1 MPDISPDV
9 CLPALRR
16 HSSSRDMRLR
26 VRTPDGAQHVIDADD
41 DCTCGA
47 LKRVIQDATGVETR
61 AQKWK
66 LGFPPVDVD
75 VDDEAALCA
84 ALGVRGGETLAVT
97 AIALE
102 DAAVASSDAMAAAP
116 TTYASMANMDED
128 EAFARALAMSMNE
141 GVDGISTS
149 TSDFIRLEDMHA
161 IRRVIASDNSCL
173 FNAVGYCCEKS
184 LRESTRLRKVIV
196 DAIRADPA
204 TFDEAF
210 LGKAPTEYADWIS
223 KPNSWGGQVE
233 LFILAKALRVEI
245 AAYDI
250 QTERCDVYG
259 QDADYE
265 DRIMVIYDGLHYDSI
280 VLNPSSIGA
289 DVEKDVSRVPAS
301 TPALASVA
309 ALVRSQHA
317 AKKFTDTANF
327 SLRCLVCQ
335 KGLTGQAE
343 AVAHAKSTGHANF
356 GEY

>member
-1 MPDISPDV
+1 M
-9 CLPALRR
+9 
-16 HSSSRDMRLR
+16 
-26 VRTPDGAQHVIDADD
+26 
-41 DCTCGA
+41 
-47 LKRVIQDATGVETR
+47 
-61 AQKWK
+61 
-66 LGFPPVDVD
+66 
-75 VDDEAALCA
+75 
-84 ALGVRGGETLAVT
+84 
-97 AIALE
+97 
-102 DAAVASSDAMAAAP
+102 

-141 GVDGISTS
+141 GLDGISTS

-196 DAIRADPA
+196 DAIRADPS

-259 QDADYE
+259 QDAGYE

>member
-1 MPDISPDV
+1 
-9 CLPALRR
+9 
-16 HSSSRDMRLR
+16 MRLR

-47 LKRVIQDATGVETR
+47 LKRIIQDATGVETR

-75 VDDEAALCA
+75 VDDEAASCA
-84 ALGVRGGETLAVT
+84 SLGVRGGETLAVT

-102 DAAVASSDAMAAAP
+102 DAAVASSDATAAP
-116 TTYASMANMDED
+116 MTTYASMANMDED

-141 GVDGISTS
+141 GLDGISTS

-196 DAIRADPA
+196 DAIRADPS
-204 TFDEAF
+204 TFDEVF

-233 LFILAKALRVEI
+233 LFILAKAVRVEI

-259 QDADYE
+259 QDAGYE

-335 KGLTGQAE
+335 KGLTGQDE